1 MTNTITAP
9 RRRGADTKPRIVIS
23 DADHGRLMRLADS
36 LYDNAPELADA
47 LIGELERA
55 TVKPAEKVPTDT
67 VQMGSAVEYETGDGQ
82 KRRVILVYPND
93 AEISAGKVSILTPI
107 GTALIGLSPGQS
119 IDWTARD
126 GREHRLTVLSVE
138 QGAAESNPGK
148 SA

>member
-1 MTNTITAP
+1 MTVTAP
-9 RRRGADTKPRIVIS
+9 RRKGAETKPRIVIS

-55 TVKPAEKVPTDT
+55 DVKPAGKVPTDT
-67 VQMGSAVEYETGDGQ
+67 VQMGSAVEYETGEE
-82 KRRVILVYPND
+82 KRRVILVYPGE

-119 IDWTARD
+119 IAWTARD
-126 GREHRLTVLSVE
+126 GREHRLTVLCVE
-138 QGAAESNPGK
+138 QGVA
-148 SA
+148 

>member
-1 MTNTITAP
+1 MTKTMTAA
-9 RRRGADTKPRIVIS
+9 RRKGADTKPRIVVS
-23 DADHGRLMRLADS
+23 EADHGRLMRLADS

-55 TVKPAEKVPTDT
+55 AVKPAGKVPTDT
-67 VQMGSAVEYETGDGQ
+67 AQMGSAVEYETGDGQ
-82 KRRVILVYPND
+82 TRRVILVYPGE

-126 GREHRLTVLSVE
+126 GRAHRLTVLAVE
-138 QGAAESNPGK
+138 QGAA
-148 SA
+148 